1 MATRQTARDYAL
13 YVGCLLA
20 SVTVNLAVARG
31 FHLINDVV
39 PALALNAE
47 SSGFLLIAIAT
58 ELTAE
63 LGWFFAA
70 LFLPRIKK
78 IPILKRHSLIDSLQ
92 VTTDTASASESEVN
106 MVPKGWCETAKK
118 NVAIV

>member
-20 SVTVNLAVARG
+20 SIAVNLAVARG
-31 FHLINDVV
+31 VHLVSDLV
-39 PALALNAE
+39 PALALNLDF
-47 SSGFLLIAIAT
+47 SGYLLITIAT

-63 LGWFFAA
+63 FGWFFAA

-78 IPILKRHSLIDSLQ
+78 IPILKRHSLIDFLQ
-92 VTTDTASASESEVN
+92 VTTDTS
-106 MVPKGWCETAKK
+106 
-118 NVAIV
+118 